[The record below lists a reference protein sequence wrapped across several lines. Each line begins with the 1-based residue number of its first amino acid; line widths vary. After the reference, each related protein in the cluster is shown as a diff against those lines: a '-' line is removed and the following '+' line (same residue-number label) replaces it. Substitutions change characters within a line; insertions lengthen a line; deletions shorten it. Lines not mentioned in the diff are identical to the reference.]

1 MMGGRIGGPIA
12 WMARN
17 SVAANL
23 LMILMLA
30 GGAYMLTQIKKE
42 YLPNID
48 PDTISVAVALPG
60 ATPAEVEQSVILAF
74 EDALTAVEGIEKMT
88 SEAAEGAGTISLEL
102 SGERDRNEVYNDV
115 RQAVDRVTSLPDD
128 AEEPVVKLN
137 VWRRSVLNVKL
148 YGETDPLALRM
159 AAEHVRS
166 FLLQQDGISQ
176 VDIEDPLDLVI
187 EIEVPEAQL
196 RNHALTLGQIAQVIR
211 QSALDRAGGTIE
223 TEGGDLLIRLADRR
237 DALAEF
243 ARIPVMSAEE
253 GTVVRLGEIATLS
266 RGFEDKKQSET
277 FNGKPAIELDVYRV
291 ADQTPIGVSDKV
303 HAVLDEA
310 MAALPASI
318 EAVITN
324 DRSEN
329 YRGRAEL
336 LIRNGLIGLSLVL
349 LLLALFLEVRLA
361 FWVALGIPTAFL
373 GTLLVLPWAGASIN
387 LVSMFAF
394 IMALGIVV
402 DDAIVAGE
410 NIYEYRQRGMRRLEA
425 AIRGARDIAVPLSF
439 SILTNIVAFI
449 PLALVPGWM
458 GKLWFMVPLVVGLAF
473 LMSWIEA
480 LFILPAHLSHGDG
493 RKARLYGPV
502 GWVARFLGWIERHI
516 LIPVQRAMSGG
527 LAWFTQHVY
536 GAVLALALS
545 WRYVTTA
552 AMIAIF
558 MLTVAYVQSG
568 RMGWGLFPPVP
579 RDFSKAAMTM
589 PIGTPMAVTEAA
601 RDEVVAAAERV
612 IAANGGEALSIGVH
626 TEVHDRKVSV
636 HVFLTPPDVRPM
648 STGAFTQAW
657 REEVG
662 TIASARSVRFESS
675 WGGPGGSSIAIRL
688 AHNDPRLLEQ
698 AAAELARQLGEFAPV
713 RDVEDGFTP
722 GKVQIEFRLT
732 ELGRSLGLTSADVAA
747 QVRNAFYGVE
757 ALAQQEGR
765 NEVSVLVRRPASER
779 RSEADLERMIIIT
792 PDGGGVPLYEV
803 AAIERGRA
811 DAGITREDGLRVVN
825 VTANVEPRSE
835 TNKVLASVT
844 ADVLPALQRD
854 FPGLGYSLEGRQA
867 AQRDTMQ
874 SLLWTCLMGL
884 AIIYGLLA
892 IPFRSYLQPMVIM
905 MAIPFGFVG
914 AVLGHLAMGYG
925 LSIISVFG
933 IIALS
938 GVVINA
944 GIVMLDHANKAR
956 LQGEN
961 ARRAIFRAGLR
972 RFRPI
977 LLTTVTT
984 FAGLS
989 PMIWETSRQAKFLIP
1004 MAISLGYGIVFATVI
1019 VLILIP
1025 ALYLILEDLKS
1036 LVNPDR
1042 EEPRAVEGDG
1052 LPVMDD
1058 LPALPTGPARRGPKL
1073 LRS

>member
-1 MMGGRIGGPIA
+1 MIGGRMGGPIA

-23 LMILMLA
+23 LMILMLL
-30 GGAYMLTQIKKE
+30 GGGYMLTKIKKE

-48 PDTISVAVALPG
+48 PDTITVAVALPG
-60 ATPAEVEQSVILAF
+60 ATPAEVEQSVVLAF

-88 SEAAEGAGTISLEL
+88 SEAKEGSGTITLEL
-102 SGERDRNEVYNDV
+102 SGERARNEVYNDV
-115 RQAVDRVTSLPDD
+115 RQAADRVTSLPDD

-137 VWRRSVLNVKL
+137 VWRRPVLNLKVH
-148 YGETDPLALRM
+148 GDTDPMALRM
-159 AAEHVRS
+159 AAEHIRS
-166 FLLQQDGISQ
+166 FLLQQEGISQ
-176 VDIEDPLDLVI
+176 VEIEDPLDL
-187 EIEVPEAQL
+187 EIQVEVPEAQL
-196 RNHALTLGQIAQVIR
+196 RNHGLTLGQIAETIR
-211 QSALDRAGGTIE
+211 RSALDRAGGTIE
-223 TEGGDLLIRLADRR
+223 TDGGDLLLRLADRR
-237 DALAEF
+237 DALVDF
-243 ARIPVMSAEE
+243 AQIAVVTTPE

-266 RGFEDKKQSET
+266 RGFEDKKQVET
-277 FNGKPAIELDVYRV
+277 FRGKPAIELDVFRV
-291 ADQTPIGVSDKV
+291 GDQTPITVSDTV
-303 HAVLDEA
+303 HEVLPDA
-310 MAALPASI
+310 LSALPATI
-318 EAVITN
+318 DAIILN

-329 YRGRAEL
+329 YRGRANL

-349 LLLALFLEVRLA
+349 LLLTLFLEVRLA

-493 RKARLYGPV
+493 RKVRLFGPV
-502 GWVARFLGWIERHI
+502 RWAAAVLGWIERRII
-516 LIPVQRAMSGG
+516 LPVQRVMGGG
-527 LAWFTQHVY
+527 LNWFTRRIY
-536 GAVLALALS
+536 AWLLALALS
-545 WRYVTTA
+545 WRYVTAA

-558 MLTVAYVQSG
+558 MVTIAYVSSG

-579 RDFSKAAMTM
+579 RDYSKAAITM
-589 PIGTPMAVTEAA
+589 PIGTPHPVTLAA

-612 IAANGGEALSIGVH
+612 IAANGGDALTIGIH
-626 TEVHDRKVSV
+626 TEVHDRKVSI
-636 HVFLTPPDVRPM
+636 HVFLTPPEVRPM
-648 STGAFTQAW
+648 STRAFTRAW
-657 REEVG
+657 RRELG

-675 WGGPGGSSIAIRL
+675 WGGPGGSSIQVRL
-688 AHNDPRLLEQ
+688 AHNDSAVLQQ
-698 AAAELARQLGEFAPV
+698 AAAELARQLAEFAPV
-713 RDVEDGFTP
+713 RDIEDGFTP
-722 GKVQIEFRLT
+722 GKTQVEFRLT
-732 ELGRSLGLTSADVAA
+732 ELGQSLGLTSADVAA
-747 QVRNAFYGVE
+747 QVRAAFYGVE

-765 NEVSVLVRRPASER
+765 NEVTVLVRRPLAER

-792 PDGGGVPLYEV
+792 PDGGGAPLYEV

-844 ADVLPALQRD
+844 AEVLPKLKQD
-854 FPGLGYSLEGRQA
+854 FPGLTFSLEGRQA
-867 AQRDTMQ
+867 AQRDTMT

-914 AVLGHLAMGYG
+914 AVIGHLIMGYS

-944 GIVMLDHANKAR
+944 GIVMLDYANKAR
-956 LQGEN
+956 LQGES
-961 ARRAIFRAGLR
+961 ARRAIWLAGQR

-1004 MAISLGYGIVFATVI
+1004 MAISLGYGIVFATLI
-1019 VLILIP
+1019 VLFLIP

-1042 EEPRAVEGDG
+1042 EEPREVESDN
-1052 LPVMDD
+1052 LPV
-1058 LPALPTGPARRGPKL
+1058 PGE
-1073 LRS
+1073 